1 VGFQVD
7 TLTIAELDL
16 TKRGQRLVPQ
26 LLKDYLSGDSS
37 LEAYYQYP
45 PNIKSFSSAIA
56 NKSKEVINRSV
67 LAEVIKKQYSSIGD
81 APSNISL
88 LTDANTFTVT
98 TGHQLC
104 LFTGPLY
111 LCYKILTVINL
122 AEKLKQ
128 EYPDKNFVPLF
139 WMASEDHDFEEV
151 NHFHLFGKK
160 VTWEAEAGNAVGRM
174 SVDGVK
180 DVITA
185 LKEQL
190 QSDES
195 AIRVLSIFESAYSN
209 QENLANATRTLIH
222 SLFGHYGLVV
232 LDADDAALKKSFV
245 KVMKAEVERQSSMH
259 AMTSAYTALSKSYK
273 LPVKSRDVNLF
284 YLHDD
289 KRSRLEIGEGDKVN
303 VVDTDIS
310 FEKNEWLQMID
321 SNPENFS
328 PNVVLRP
335 LYQEMVLPNLAYIGG
350 SSEITYWL
358 ELKGIFDE
366 NEVNFPVLM
375 PRNSLV
381 ILGQGEKKRMD
392 QLKLSKADLFSDPDE
407 QVKSIVSQ
415 LSEDELSV
423 ATEREEISA
432 IYDKLVTRA
441 KAVDASL
448 ERSVKADAVRA
459 LAQLD
464 KLEKKLVKAAKKTNE
479 TTINQVNKL
488 FESIFP
494 EGVFQERYES
504 LFSQLIRYDFGV
516 IDEMKDCIEP
526 FDTSLKILSK
536 TQG

>member
-1 VGFQVD
+1 VD

-16 TKRGQRLVPQ
+16 TKRGKQLFPQ

-45 PNIKSFSSAIA
+45 PNINSFSAAIT

-67 LAEVIKKQYSSIGD
+67 LAEVIKKQYSDIDD

-111 LCYKILTVINL
+111 LCYKLLTVINL
-122 AEKLKQ
+122 TEQLKQ
-128 EYPDKNFVPLF
+128 QFPDKNFVPLY

-174 SVDGVK
+174 SVDGVS

-195 AIRVLSIFESAYSN
+195 AIRVLSTFESAYSN
-209 QENLANATRTLIH
+209 QENLANATRALVH
-222 SLFGHYGLVV
+222 GLFGHYGLVV

-245 KVMKAEVERQSSMH
+245 KVMKAEVEGQDSMH
-259 AMTSAYTALSKSYK
+259 AMNRAYTALSKSYK
-273 LPVKSRDVNLF
+273 LPVKSRDINLF

-310 FEKNEWLQMID
+310 FEKNECLQMIE

-350 SSEITYWL
+350 PSEIAYWL
-358 ELKGIFDE
+358 ELKGIFDA
-366 NEVNFPVLM
+366 NEVSFPVLM
-375 PRNSLV
+375 PRNSLL
-381 ILGQGEKKRMD
+381 ILGTGEKKRMD
-392 QLKLSKADLFSDPDE
+392 QFELSKTDLFSDPDE

-415 LSEDELSV
+415 LSKDELSI

-432 IYDKLVTRA
+432 IYDKLVTQA

-448 ERSVKADAVRA
+448 ERSVKADAARA

-464 KLEKKLVKAAKKTNE
+464 KLEKKLAKAAKKTNQ

-494 EGVFQERYES
+494 VGVFQERYES
-504 LFSQLIRYDFGV
+504 LFSQLIRYDFGI
-516 IDEMKDCIEP
+516 IDEMKECIEP
-526 FDTSLKILSK
+526 FDSSLKILSEVK
-536 TQG
+536 G

>member
-1 VGFQVD
+1 M
-7 TLTIAELDL
+7 
-16 TKRGQRLVPQ
+16 
-26 LLKDYLSGDSS
+26 
-37 LEAYYQYP
+37 
-45 PNIKSFSSAIA
+45 
-56 NKSKEVINRSV
+56 
-67 LAEVIKKQYSSIGD
+67 
-81 APSNISL
+81 
-88 LTDANTFTVT
+88 
-98 TGHQLC
+98 TGVQTCAL
-104 LFTGPLY
+104 PIY
-111 LCYKILTVINL
+111 
-122 AEKLKQ
+122 
-128 EYPDKNFVPLF
+128 
-139 WMASEDHDFEEV
+139 HDFEEV

-174 SVDGVK
+174 SVDGVS

-195 AIRVLSIFESAYSN
+195 AIRVLSIFERAYSN
-209 QENLANATRTLIH
+209 QENLANATRALVH

-392 QLKLSKADLFSDPDE
+392 QLELSKADLFSDPDE

-415 LSEDELSV
+415 LSEDERSE
-423 ATEREEISA
+423 ERRVGKEC
-432 IYDKLVTRA
+432 
-441 KAVDASL
+441 
-448 ERSVKADAVRA
+448 RSRW
-459 LAQLD
+459 
-464 KLEKKLVKAAKKTNE
+464 
-479 TTINQVNKL
+479 
-488 FESIFP
+488 SP
-494 EGVFQERYES
+494 YH
-504 LFSQLIRYDFGV
+504 
-516 IDEMKDCIEP
+516 
-526 FDTSLKILSK
+526 
-536 TQG
+536 